1 MGAIYLRFSGIYGTF
16 RLFPSL
22 LAFLTAC
29 QRTLVQTSGI
39 PAMNVFLV
47 GGAVRDKLLQR
58 PVHERDWVVVGATE
72 DEMRARGF
80 RPVGK
85 DFPVFLHPETDEE
98 YALARTERK
107 SGHGYGGF
115 TVHASPDVTLEQDLQ
130 RRDLTVNAMAETE
143 AGDIIDPYGGRADIE
158 ARKLR
163 HVSVAFSE
171 DPLRI
176 LRVARFA
183 ARYAPLGFTVADD
196 TMTLMQAMVD
206 AGEVEHLVPE
216 RVWKEV
222 SRALTEPRPDIF
234 ISTLRAC
241 GALKVLLPE
250 VDRLFGV
257 PQPPLHHP
265 EVDTGDH
272 VLRALR
278 QAPAELPVRFAVLVH
293 DLGKGI
299 TPQHVLPSHR
309 GHEAAGLPLVKAVC
323 KRLRVPNPI
332 TALSLGVCEY
342 HLHCHKAF
350 ELRPQ
355 TILKLLRALD
365 ALRKPERFE
374 QFLES
379 CEADARGRLG
389 LEDREYPQ
397 VDYLRAAR
405 EAAAN
410 VDPQALMAQGFEG
423 AELGKALDRERL
435 SALTQLKKT
444 YGAPD
449 G

>member
-1 MGAIYLRFSGIYGTF
+1 
-16 RLFPSL
+16 
-22 LAFLTAC
+22 
-29 QRTLVQTSGI
+29 
-39 PAMNVFLV
+39 MNVYLV

-72 DEMRARGF
+72 DDMRNRGF

-85 DFPVFLHPETDEE
+85 DFPVFLHPDTGEE

-115 TVHASPDVTLEQDLQ
+115 TVFANPDVTLEQDLQ

-143 AGDIIDPYGGRADIE
+143 DGAIVDPYGGRADLE
-158 ARKLR
+158 ARTLR
-163 HVSVAFSE
+163 HVSPAFSE

-183 ARYAPLGFTVADD
+183 ARYAPMGFTIADE
-196 TMTLMQAMVD
+196 TMTLMRAMVD
-206 AGEVEHLVPE
+206 AGEVAHLVAE

-234 ISTLRAC
+234 ISTLREC

-250 VDRLFGV
+250 VDCLFGI

-265 EVDTGDH
+265 EIDTGDH

-278 QAPAELPVRFAVLVH
+278 QAPPELPVRFAVLVH
-293 DLGKGI
+293 DLGKGV
-299 TPQHVLPSHR
+299 TPQEVLPSHR

-342 HLHCHKAF
+342 HLHSHKAF

-355 TILKLLRALD
+355 TLLKLLRALD

-405 EAAAN
+405 DAAAQ
-410 VDPQALMAQGFEG
+410 VDPQALIAQGFAG
-423 AELGKALDRERL
+423 AELGKALDRARL
-435 SALTQLKKT
+435 QALTKLKNT
-444 YGAPD
+444 YGAPAQD
-449 G
+449 

>member
-1 MGAIYLRFSGIYGTF
+1 MKCY
-16 RLFPSL
+16 
-22 LAFLTAC
+22 
-29 QRTLVQTSGI
+29 
-39 PAMNVFLV
+39 LV
-47 GGAVRDKLLQR
+47 GGAVRDHLLQR
-58 PVHERDWVVVGATE
+58 TVHERDWVVVGATE
-72 DEMRARGF
+72 SEMLEQGF

-85 DFPVFLHPETDEE
+85 DFPVFLHPESGEE

-115 TVHASPDVTLEQDLQ
+115 TVYASPEVTLEQDLQ
-130 RRDLTVNAMAETE
+130 RRDLTVNAMAQTE
-143 AGDIIDPYGGRADIE
+143 DGEIVDPYGGRADLD

-163 HVSVAFSE
+163 HVSPAFSE

-183 ARYAPLGFTVADD
+183 ARYAPLGFHVADE
-196 TMTLMQAMVD
+196 TMTLMRGMVD

-222 SRALTEPRPDIF
+222 SRALTEPRPDVF
-234 ISTLRAC
+234 IRVLREC

-250 VDRLFGV
+250 VDCLFGV

-265 EVDTGDH
+265 EIDTGDH
-272 VLRALR
+272 VLRALCE
-278 QAPAELPVRFAVLVH
+278 APTELPVRFAVLVH
-293 DLGKGI
+293 DLGKGV
-299 TPQHVLPSHR
+299 TPDDVLPSHR
-309 GHEAAGLPLVKAVC
+309 GHEAAGLPLVKDVC

-342 HLHCHKAF
+342 HLHCHRAF

-355 TILKLLRALD
+355 TIMKMLRALD
-365 ALRKPERFE
+365 ALRRPERFE
-374 QFLES
+374 QFLDS
-379 CEADARGRLG
+379 CEADARGRKG

-405 EAAAN
+405 KAAAN
-410 VDPQALMAQGFEG
+410 VDPQALIAEGFEG
-423 AELGKALDRERL
+423 AELGKALERARL
-435 SALTQLKKT
+435 EAVTHVKSS
-444 YGAPD
+444 YGAPGQD
-449 G
+449 

>member
-1 MGAIYLRFSGIYGTF
+1 MKTY
-16 RLFPSL
+16 
-22 LAFLTAC
+22 
-29 QRTLVQTSGI
+29 
-39 PAMNVFLV
+39 LV
-47 GGAVRDKLLQR
+47 GGAVRDRLLHR

-72 DEMRARGF
+72 AEMLAQGF

-85 DFPVFLHPETDEE
+85 DFPVFLHPQTSEE

-115 TVHASPDVTLEQDLQ
+115 TVYASPDVTLEQDLE

-143 AGDIIDPYGGRADIE
+143 DGEVIDPYQGRADLD
-158 ARKLR
+158 ARLLR
-163 HVSVAFSE
+163 HVSPAFSE

-183 ARYAPLGFTVADD
+183 ARYAPLGFSVAPE
-196 TMTLMQAMVD
+196 TMTLMRGMVD

-216 RVWKEV
+216 RVWKEI

-234 ISTLRAC
+234 IQVLRDC

-250 VDRLFGV
+250 VDCLFGV

-272 VLRALR
+272 ILRALR
-278 QAPAELPVRFAVLVH
+278 QAPADLPVRFAVLVH

-299 TPQHVLPSHR
+299 TPEHVLPSHR
-309 GHEAAGLPLVKAVC
+309 GHEAAGLPLVKEVC
-323 KRLRVPNPI
+323 QRLRVPNPI
-332 TALSLGVCEY
+332 TTLSLGVCEY

-355 TILKLLRALD
+355 TILKMLRALD
-365 ALRKPERFE
+365 ALRRPERFE

-405 EAAAN
+405 DSAAN
-410 VDPQALMAQGFEG
+410 VDPQVLISEGFQG
-423 AELGKALDRERL
+423 AELGKALDRARL
-435 SALTQLKKT
+435 QALTNLKNT
-444 YGAPD
+444 YGTP

>member
-1 MGAIYLRFSGIYGTF
+1 MKIY
-16 RLFPSL
+16 
-22 LAFLTAC
+22 
-29 QRTLVQTSGI
+29 
-39 PAMNVFLV
+39 LV

-58 PVHERDWVVVGATE
+58 PVSERDWVVVGATE
-72 DEMRARGF
+72 SAMLERGF

-85 DFPVFLHPETDEE
+85 DFPVFLHPDSGEE

-115 TVHASPDVTLEQDLQ
+115 TVYASPEVTLEQDLL

-143 AGDIIDPYGGRADIE
+143 DGQVIDPYNGRADIR

-163 HVSVAFSE
+163 HVSPAFSE

-183 ARYAPLGFTVADD
+183 ARYAPLGFSVADE
-196 TMTLMQAMVD
+196 TMTLMKGMVD

-222 SRALTEPRPDIF
+222 SRALIEPRPDIF
-234 ISTLRAC
+234 IQVLRDC

-257 PQPPLHHP
+257 PQPALHHP
-265 EVDTGDH
+265 EIDTGDH
-272 VLRALR
+272 ILRALR
-278 QAPAELPVRFAVLVH
+278 QAPADLPVRFAVLVH

-309 GHEAAGLPLVKAVC
+309 GHEAAGLPLVSDVC
-323 KRLRVPNPI
+323 QRLRVPNPI
-332 TALSLGVCEY
+332 TALALGVCEY

-365 ALRKPERFE
+365 ALRRPERFE
-374 QFLES
+374 QFLQS

-397 VDYLRAAR
+397 VDYLRTAR
-405 EAAAN
+405 EAAAG
-410 VDPQALMAQGFEG
+410 VDPQSLIAQGFEG
-423 AELGKALDRERL
+423 AELGKALDRARL
-435 SALTQLKKT
+435 NALTEFKKT
-444 YGAPD
+444 YGSP
-449 G
+449 GRS

>member
-1 MGAIYLRFSGIYGTF
+1 MKCY
-16 RLFPSL
+16 
-22 LAFLTAC
+22 
-29 QRTLVQTSGI
+29 
-39 PAMNVFLV
+39 LV
-47 GGAVRDKLLQR
+47 GGAVRDRLLQR
-58 PVHERDWVVVGATE
+58 PIHERDWVVVGATE
-72 DEMRARGF
+72 EAMRARGF

-85 DFPVFLHPETDEE
+85 DFPVFLHPETGEE

-143 AGDIIDPYGGRADIE
+143 AGEIVDPYGGRADLE

-163 HVSVAFSE
+163 HVSPAFSE

-183 ARYAPLGFTVADD
+183 ARYAPLGFRVATE
-196 TMTLMQAMVD
+196 TMRLMRGMVD
-206 AGEVEHLVPE
+206 AGEVEHLVAE

-222 SRALTEPRPDIF
+222 SRALTEPRPDVF
-234 ISTLRAC
+234 IRVLREC

-257 PQPPLHHP
+257 PQPVLHHP
-265 EVDTGDH
+265 EIDTGDH
-272 VLRALR
+272 VLLALQ

-293 DLGKGI
+293 DLGKGV
-299 TPQHVLPSHR
+299 TPEHVLPSHR
-309 GHEAAGLPLVKAVC
+309 GHEAAGLPLVKGVC
-323 KRLRVPNPI
+323 QRLRVPNHI
-332 TALSLGVCEY
+332 TALALGVCEY

-355 TILKLLRALD
+355 TIMKMLRALD
-365 ALRKPERFE
+365 ALRRPERFD

-405 EAAAN
+405 AAAAS
-410 VDPQALMAQGFEG
+410 VDPQALIAQGHQG
-423 AELGKALDRERL
+423 AELGKALERARL
-435 SALTQLKKT
+435 EAVTELKKT
-444 YGAPD
+444 YGAP
-449 G
+449 GHL

>member
-1 MGAIYLRFSGIYGTF
+1 M
-16 RLFPSL
+16 
-22 LAFLTAC
+22 
-29 QRTLVQTSGI
+29 
-39 PAMNVFLV
+39 V
-47 GGAVRDKLLQR
+47 GGAVRDRLLHR

-72 DEMRARGF
+72 AEMLAQGF

-85 DFPVFLHPETDEE
+85 DFPVFLHPQTSEE

-115 TVHASPDVTLEQDLQ
+115 TVYASPDVTLEQDLE

-143 AGDIIDPYGGRADIE
+143 DGEVIDPYQGRADLD
-158 ARKLR
+158 ARLLR
-163 HVSVAFSE
+163 HVSPAFSE

-183 ARYAPLGFTVADD
+183 ARYAPLGFSVAPE
-196 TMTLMQAMVD
+196 TMTLMRGMVD

-216 RVWKEV
+216 RVWKEI

-234 ISTLRAC
+234 IQVLRDC

-250 VDRLFGV
+250 VDCLFGV

-272 VLRALR
+272 ILRALR
-278 QAPAELPVRFAVLVH
+278 QAPADLPVRFAVLVH

-299 TPQHVLPSHR
+299 TPEHVLPSHR
-309 GHEAAGLPLVKAVC
+309 GHEAAGLPLVKEVC
-323 KRLRVPNPI
+323 QRLRVPNPI
-332 TALSLGVCEY
+332 TTLSLGVCEY

-355 TILKLLRALD
+355 TILKMLRALD
-365 ALRKPERFE
+365 ALRRPERFE

-405 EAAAN
+405 DSAAN
-410 VDPQALMAQGFEG
+410 VDPQVLISEGFQG
-423 AELGKALDRERL
+423 AELGKALDRARL
-435 SALTQLKKT
+435 QALTNLKNT
-444 YGAPD
+444 YGTP

>member
-1 MGAIYLRFSGIYGTF
+1 MKTY
-16 RLFPSL
+16 
-22 LAFLTAC
+22 
-29 QRTLVQTSGI
+29 
-39 PAMNVFLV
+39 LV
-47 GGAVRDKLLQR
+47 GGAVRDRLLQR
-58 PVHERDWVVVGATE
+58 PIHERDWVVVGATAS
-72 DEMRARGF
+72 DMLARGF

-85 DFPVFLHPETDEE
+85 DFPVFLHPDSGEE

-115 TVHASPDVTLEQDLQ
+115 TIYASPEVTLEQDLQ

-143 AGDIIDPYGGRADIE
+143 DGQVIDPYNGQADIR

-163 HVSVAFSE
+163 HVSPAFSE

-183 ARYAPLGFTVADD
+183 ARYAPLGFSVADE
-196 TMTLMQAMVD
+196 TMALMRGMVD
-206 AGEVEHLVPE
+206 AGEVEHLVAE

-234 ISTLRAC
+234 IQVLRDC
-241 GALKVLLPE
+241 GALNILLPE

-257 PQPPLHHP
+257 PQPALHHP
-265 EVDTGDH
+265 EIDTGDH
-272 VLRALR
+272 ILRALR
-278 QAPAELPVRFAVLVH
+278 QAPADLPVRFAVLVH

-299 TPQHVLPSHR
+299 TPDHVLPSHR
-309 GHEAAGLPLVKAVC
+309 GHEAAGLPLVKEVC
-323 KRLRVPNPI
+323 ARLRVPNPI
-332 TALSLGVCEY
+332 TALALGVCEY

-350 ELRPQ
+350 DLRPQ
-355 TILKLLRALD
+355 TILKMLRALD
-365 ALRKPERFE
+365 ALRRPERFE

-405 EAAAN
+405 EAAAG
-410 VDPQALMAQGFEG
+410 VDPQALIAQGIEG
-423 AELGKALDRERL
+423 AALGKALDRARL
-435 SALTQLKKT
+435 DALAELKQT
-444 YGAPD
+444 CCRHD
-449 G
+449 QR

>member
-1 MGAIYLRFSGIYGTF
+1 MKTY
-16 RLFPSL
+16 
-22 LAFLTAC
+22 
-29 QRTLVQTSGI
+29 
-39 PAMNVFLV
+39 LV
-47 GGAVRDKLLQR
+47 GGAVRDQLLNR

-72 DEMRARGF
+72 EQMRALGF

-85 DFPVFLHPETDEE
+85 DFPVFLHPETGEE

-115 TVHASPDVTLEQDLQ
+115 TVYASPEVTLEQDLL
-130 RRDLTVNAMAETE
+130 RRDLTINAIAESA
-143 AGDIIDPYGGRADIE
+143 AGDIIDPYNGRADLE
-158 ARKLR
+158 ARLLR
-163 HVSVAFSE
+163 HVSPAFAE

-183 ARYAPLGFTVADD
+183 ARYAPLGFSVAPE
-196 TMTLMQAMVD
+196 TMTLMRSMVD
-206 AGEVEHLVPE
+206 AGEVEHLVAE
-216 RVWKEV
+216 RVWKEI
-222 SRALTEPRPDIF
+222 SRALLEPRPDVF
-234 ISTLRAC
+234 IEILREC

-250 VDRLFGV
+250 VDCLFGV

-278 QAPAELPVRFAVLVH
+278 QAPAELAVRFAVLTH

-299 TPQHVLPSHR
+299 TPESVLPSHR
-309 GHEAAGLPLVKAVC
+309 GHETAGLPLVQAVC
-323 KRLRVPNPI
+323 ERLRVPNPVKSL
-332 TALSLGVCEY
+332 ALGVCEY
-342 HLHCHKAF
+342 HLHSHKAF

-365 ALRKPERFE
+365 ALRNPEKFE
-374 QFLES
+374 QFLQS

-397 VDYLRAAR
+397 TDYLRAAR
-405 EAAAN
+405 AAAAA
-410 VDPQALMAQGFEG
+410 VSPKALMDKGFEG
-423 AELGKALDRERL
+423 AELGKALDRERTA
-435 SALTQLKKT
+435 ALAELKKS
-444 YGAPD
+444 YRS
-449 G
+449 

>member
-1 MGAIYLRFSGIYGTF
+1 MKTY
-16 RLFPSL
+16 
-22 LAFLTAC
+22 
-29 QRTLVQTSGI
+29 
-39 PAMNVFLV
+39 LV

-58 PVHERDWVVVGATE
+58 PVSERDWVVVGATE
-72 DEMRARGF
+72 NDMLSQGF

-85 DFPVFLHPETDEE
+85 DFPVFLHPDSGEE

-115 TVHASPDVTLEQDLQ
+115 TVFASPEVTLEEDLQ
-130 RRDLTVNAMAETE
+130 RRDLTVNAMAESPDGE
-143 AGDIIDPYGGRADIE
+143 IIDPYNGRADLE
-158 ARKLR
+158 ARLLR
-163 HVSVAFSE
+163 HVSPAFSE

-183 ARYAPLGFTVADD
+183 ARYHPLGFSIAPE
-196 TMTLMQAMVD
+196 TMTLMQSMVD

-216 RVWKEV
+216 RIWKEV
-222 SRALTEPRPDIF
+222 SRALVEPRPDVF
-234 ISTLRAC
+234 IEVLREC

-250 VDRLFGV
+250 VDCLFGV
-257 PQPPLHHP
+257 PQPPRHHP

-272 VLRALR
+272 ILRALR

-299 TPQHVLPSHR
+299 TPDDVLPSHR
-309 GHEAAGLPLVKAVC
+309 GHESAGLPLVKAVC
-323 KRLRVPNPI
+323 RRLRAPNPV
-332 TALSLGVCEY
+332 TSLSLGVCEY

-350 ELRPQ
+350 DLKPQ
-355 TILKLLRALD
+355 TVLKLLRALD
-365 ALRKPERFE
+365 ALRKPEKFE
-374 QFLES
+374 QFLQS

-405 EAAAN
+405 AAAAN
-410 VDPQALMAQGFEG
+410 VDPQALIAEGFQG
-423 AELGKALDRERL
+423 AELGKALDRARL
-435 SALTQLKKT
+435 KALTDLKAS
-444 YGAPD
+444 YQDNDGSPD
-449 G
+449 QG

>member
-1 MGAIYLRFSGIYGTF
+1 MKTY
-16 RLFPSL
+16 
-22 LAFLTAC
+22 
-29 QRTLVQTSGI
+29 
-39 PAMNVFLV
+39 LV
-47 GGAVRDKLLQR
+47 GGAVRDKLLER

-72 DEMRARGF
+72 GEMLEQGF

-85 DFPVFLHPETDEE
+85 DFPVFLHPVTREE

-115 TVHASPDVTLEQDLQ
+115 AVHASPDVTLEQDLQ
-130 RRDLTVNAMAETE
+130 RRDLTINAMAEMDD
-143 AGDIIDPYGGRADIE
+143 GQIIDPYDGRADLR

-163 HVSVAFSE
+163 HVSPAFSE

-183 ARYAPLGFTVADD
+183 ARYAPLGFSVADD
-196 TMTLMQAMVD
+196 TMTLMQGMVD
-206 AGEVEHLVPE
+206 AGEVEHLVAE

-222 SRALTEPRPDIF
+222 SRALTEPRPDVF
-234 ISTLRAC
+234 IRVLREC

-250 VDRLFGV
+250 VDCLFGV

-265 EVDTGDH
+265 EIDTGDH

-299 TPQHVLPSHR
+299 TPDHILPSHR
-309 GHEAAGLPLVKAVC
+309 GHEGAGLPLVKAVC
-323 KRLRVPNPI
+323 QRLRVPNPI

-355 TILKLLRALD
+355 TIFKLLRALD
-365 ALRKPERFE
+365 ALRRPERFE

-405 EAAAN
+405 EAAAS
-410 VDPQALMAQGFEG
+410 VAPKALIEQGFAG

-435 SALTQLKKT
+435 NALVNLKKT

-449 G
+449 QS

>member
-1 MGAIYLRFSGIYGTF
+1 MKIY
-16 RLFPSL
+16 
-22 LAFLTAC
+22 
-29 QRTLVQTSGI
+29 
-39 PAMNVFLV
+39 LV

-72 DEMRARGF
+72 NDMRNRDF

-85 DFPVFLHPETDEE
+85 DFPVFLHPDTGEE

-115 TVHASPDVTLEQDLQ
+115 TVFASPDVTLEQDLQ
-130 RRDLTVNAMAETE
+130 RRDLTVNAMAETNDG
-143 AGDIIDPYGGRADIE
+143 AIIDPYGGRADLE
-158 ARKLR
+158 ARTLR
-163 HVSVAFSE
+163 HVSPAFSE

-183 ARYAPLGFTVADD
+183 ARYAPLGFTIADE
-196 TMTLMQAMVD
+196 TMTLMRTMVA
-206 AGEVEHLVPE
+206 AGEVEHLVAE

-234 ISTLRAC
+234 ISTLREC

-250 VDRLFGV
+250 VDCLFGI
-257 PQPPLHHP
+257 PQTPLHHP
-265 EVDTGDH
+265 EIDTGDH

-278 QAPAELPVRFAVLVH
+278 QAPPELPVRFAVLVH
-293 DLGKGI
+293 DLGKGV
-299 TPQHVLPSHR
+299 TPLEVLPSHR

-342 HLHCHKAF
+342 HLHSHKVF

-355 TILKLLRALD
+355 TLLKLLRALD

-405 EAAAN
+405 DAAAQ
-410 VDPQALMAQGFEG
+410 VDPQALIAQGFAG
-423 AELGKALDRERL
+423 AELGKALDRARL
-435 SALTQLKKT
+435 QALTKLKST
-444 YGAPD
+444 YGAPAQD
-449 G
+449 